1 MAKHILNTGDD
12 DFDFVLLGI
21 TSSESQYRMVSL
33 INDAVGI
40 NLFLS
45 DYLPFSLKDSKVF
58 RFSLYR
64 FSDEELRLE
73 YFFIPNNSNFEE
85 PSSVPVNENAGLF
98 SGHDVQETVKL
109 IKELPKTDFFL
120 LLKGEDLHHVQFKIA
135 ERLKK
140 IEEIVQLQTIEP
152 HELPSRRNLIF

>member
-1 MAKHILNTGDD
+1 MAKHILNTGAD

-21 TSSESQYRMVSL
+21 SSSESQYRMVSL
-33 INDAVGI
+33 INDALGI
-40 NLFLS
+40 DLFLS

-64 FSDEELRLE
+64 FNDEELRLE
-73 YFFIPNNSNFEE
+73 YFFIPNNSNFDE
-85 PSSVPVNENAGLF
+85 PDASPSKDGAGLF
-98 SGHDVQETVKL
+98 SGLDVEEAVKL

-140 IEEIVQLQTIEP
+140 IEAIVQLQTIEA
-152 HELPSRRNLIF
+152 HDLPSRRNLIF